1 MMKGLLF
8 FIKFSWKERKSYII
22 LNAVS
27 QLLIGILPIAI
38 IAIPK
43 YIIDELMEQQRME
56 TMILYVV
63 LLLAAIFINSWGIS
77 HVNLLIF
84 NQRCY
89 LSARFSKFMHEKLAN
104 TDFCNLEKP
113 DYFEIREKANKFLY
127 GDWHGFS
134 YVLESAFAIVG
145 KVFTLIGII
154 AIIST
159 MNILIVSIFL
169 LMVLASA
176 FIDSKAK
183 KKSHKLSMEAVKVER
198 RWNYF
203 TRILEDVSYSKEIRM
218 NNMSHWLIDAEAEH
232 EIFQQFDA
240 MIRDKT
246 AIYISHRLSSS
257 RLCDYIAVFQAG
269 HIIEYGTHDEL
280 ISLDGKYAELYNLQ
294 AQYYVDKRVV

>member
-1 MMKGLLF
+1 M
-8 FIKFSWKERKSYII
+8 
-22 LNAVS
+22 
-27 QLLIGILPIAI
+27 
-38 IAIPK
+38 
-43 YIIDELMEQQRME
+43 
-56 TMILYVV
+56 
-63 LLLAAIFINSWGIS
+63 
-77 HVNLLIF
+77 
-84 NQRCY
+84 
-89 LSARFSKFMHEKLAN
+89 
-104 TDFCNLEKP
+104 EKP

-218 NNMSHWLIDAEAEH
+218 NNMSH
-232 EIFQQFDA
+232 
-240 MIRDKT
+240 
-246 AIYISHRLSSS
+246 
-257 RLCDYIAVFQAG
+257 
-269 HIIEYGTHDEL
+269 
-280 ISLDGKYAELYNLQ
+280 
-294 AQYYVDKRVV
+294 